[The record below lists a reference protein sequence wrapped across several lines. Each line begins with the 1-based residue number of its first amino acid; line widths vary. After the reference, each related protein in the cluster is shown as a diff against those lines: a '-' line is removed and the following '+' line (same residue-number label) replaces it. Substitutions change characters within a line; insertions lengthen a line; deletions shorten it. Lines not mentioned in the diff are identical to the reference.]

1 MPHITLSVTDRVIR
15 QVQVG
20 HDFQR
25 QLAIQ
30 GASPGLRALI
40 ETASGGNRVSI
51 AVCGVFEL
59 SIGDTGAI
67 WGSHQ
72 AAGHQADD
80 FADLYRLL
88 ARRPNVP
95 VRFTW

>member
-1 MPHITLSVTDRVIR
+1 MQHITLAVTGRVIQ
-15 QVQVG
+15 QVQVS
-20 HDFQR
+20 DDSQR

-30 GASPGLRALI
+30 GASPDLGALI
-40 ETASGGNRVSI
+40 ETASGGNRVTI
-51 AVCGVFEL
+51 AVCGTFEL

-72 AAGHQADD
+72 AAGHQVDD

-88 ARRPNVP
+88 ARRPDVP